1 VSERSYLNPV
11 FPTLAP
17 FTALTLPAGSKN
29 DMKPVK
35 KSPFKGTGPK
45 GGIFRRGLVGVKTP
59 SMT

>member
-35 KSPFKGTGPK
+35 KAHLKEEDQKVVYS
-45 GGIFRRGLVGVKTP
+45 GGDWWGLKP
-59 SMT
+59 LP